1 MNPPPPSPWDIPQED
16 QTFPADETPAG
27 ETGATEAPAPSHLE
41 ACWRCG
47 KWVDLRASAC
57 PVCRAAI
64 RAQPAP
70 GAYYHRDARPFPEQP
85 LAAESVPQP
94 IKAILWMFAIMLGT
108 SVVQAWWLRDGS
120 GIEHLPAKEQQ
131 RVLLQQLLVFEGM
144 DTFLVVIALTWASRP
159 LRLRRTDGQYAAAW
173 LAAGP
178 MLALL
183 LGINWTYHEFLRKA
197 IGQPPFIEYIELDVR
212 SNPAPIIFAV
222 CVWPAIVEE
231 LFFRYLAL
239 THLRSVMGVHGA
251 VWVSSVMFGMAHI
264 HVPLSIP
271 ILILVGAGLGY
282 MRVWSGG
289 LAIPMLMH
297 AVHNAVVLY
306 LESKP

>member
-1 MNPPPPSPWDIPQED
+1 MNPPPSPWDVPEE
-16 QTFPADETPAG
+16 DETVPTDEIRPA
-27 ETGATEAPAPSHLE
+27 ETDGAEATPSSHLE
-41 ACWRCG
+41 TCWRCG
-47 KWVDLRASAC
+47 KCVDLSRGAC
-57 PVCRAAI
+57 PVCRAPA
-64 RAQPAP
+64 RA
-70 GAYYHRDARPFPEQP
+70 ARPLGNYRWEERSFPEHA
-85 LAAESVPQP
+85 LAGTSVPQP
-94 IKAILWMFAIMLGT
+94 IKAILWMFAIMLGM
-108 SVVQAWWLRDGS
+108 SVIQAWWLRDGS
-120 GIEHLPAKEQQ
+120 GIERLPQKEQQ
-131 RVLLQQLLVFEGM
+131 RVLLEQLIVFEAI
-144 DTFLVVIALTWASRP
+144 DTFLVVVTLAWASRP
-159 LRLRRTDGQYAAAW
+159 PALRRTEGQYAVAW

-239 THLRSVMGVHGA
+239 THLRTVMGVHGA